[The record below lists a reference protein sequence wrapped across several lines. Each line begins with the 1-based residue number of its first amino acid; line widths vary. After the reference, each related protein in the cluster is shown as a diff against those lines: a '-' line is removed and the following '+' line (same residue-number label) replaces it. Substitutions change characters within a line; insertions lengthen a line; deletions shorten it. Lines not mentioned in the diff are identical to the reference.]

1 MIPFIYVAENG
12 QLHGGGQVQPDL
24 IDALQ
29 PPTGCKVV
37 PGVDAQAV
45 DGNYFDFA
53 SGKVVSAGRPPSPHH
68 VFDYATK
75 TWTDPRTPETQWPV
89 VRSQRDALLAQSDWT
104 QLPDVPLATKER
116 WAIYRQ
122 ALRDVTLQPDP
133 FRVVWPVAP
142 G

>member
-12 QLHGGGQVQPDL
+12 RLHGGGQIQPEL
-24 IDALQ
+24 LAALQ
-29 PPTGCKVV
+29 PPKGCKVI
-37 PGVDAQAV
+37 PGVDAQV
-45 DGNYFDFA
+45 VEGNYFDFV
-53 SGKVVSAGRPPSPHH
+53 SGKVMSAGRAPSPHH
-68 VFDYATK
+68 VFNYATK
-75 TWTDPRTPETQWPV
+75 TWEDPRTPETQWSV
-89 VRSQRDALLAQSDWT
+89 VRRQRDALLAQSDWT

-133 FRVVWPVAP
+133 FNVVWPVAP

>member
-1 MIPFIYVAENG
+1 MKFTAYSPST
-12 QLHGGGQVQPDL
+12 GQVLFRGEASDPT
-24 IDALQ
+24 AL
-29 PPTGCKVV
+29 KSDSV
-37 PGVDAQAV
+37 AV
-45 DGNYFDFA
+45 LVGHKYDEDGWIAD
-53 SGKVVSAGRPPSPHH
+53 GKFHALPKNPSPHH

-75 TWTDPRTPETQWPV
+75 TWEDPRTPETQWPV
-89 VRSQRDALLAQSDWT
+89 VRRQRDALLAQSDWT